1 MLLQRLSEAGE
12 VAVADDGE
20 APGEELRALG
30 VALHLLRAE
39 EPHERLGDGE
49 AAQRLSGFGSMKS
62 RITATRSW

>member
-12 VAVADDGE
+12 VAVAQDPE
-20 APGEELRALG
+20 APGEELRALA
-30 VALHLLRAE
+30 VALHLLRPE

-49 AAQRLSGFGSMKS
+49 AAHRLSGFGSMKS